1 MSPEALPTYALVSPV
16 RDEAADFE
24 RTAESILAQTH
35 RPQQWIVVD
44 DGSTDGT
51 HEIAARYAAEHEW
64 IELIN
69 SDEHHARA
77 RGAPIVRAFNAG
89 RRRLDVR
96 PDVTVKLDGDLFL
109 PAHYFAWVARV
120 FADDPQA
127 GVVGGVALIN
137 DGQQWRTDPGKQIAV
152 NGVAKAYRTDCL
164 DDIGGLP
171 ASMGWDGIDEYAA
184 RARGWR
190 VHVLT
195 ELHLLHYKQRG
206 SKQVWWRARLEEGRG
221 THFMGYL
228 PSFLLVRAVYR
239 MLVERP
245 RSRAACFCWQ
255 AMHRRGSRAARSSRT
270 NGRRR
275 SFSTSSECA
284 SVRSPAGGSRCLRRR
299 CREAV
304 LPSPL
309 PGAPIAAD
317 VARVV
322 RSPSST

>member
-1 MSPEALPTYALVSPV
+1 MSSEALPTYSVVSPV

-35 RPQQWIVVD
+35 RPRQWIVVD

-51 HEIAARYAAEHEW
+51 REIAARYAAKHDW
-64 IELIN
+64 IEVVE
-69 SDEHHARA
+69 SDEHHERG

-89 RRRLDVR
+89 RRRLGESADI
-96 PDVTVKLDGDLFL
+96 TVKLDGDLFL

-127 GVVGGVALIN
+127 GVVGGVALVH
-137 DGQQWRTDPGKQIAV
+137 DGRQWRSDPGKQRAV
-152 NGVAKAYRTDCL
+152 NGVAKAYRTACL
-164 DDIGGLP
+164 DEIGGLP

-195 ELHLLHYKQRG
+195 ELHVLHYKQRG

-228 PSFLLVRAVYR
+228 PSFLLVRALYR

-245 RSRAACFCWQ
+245 PGLSGLLLLAGYAQARLRGHPQFADGPARALLQSEQRARLRAF
-255 AMHRRGSRAARSSRT
+255 ARGRLRL
-270 NGRRR
+270 
-275 SFSTSSECA
+275 
-284 SVRSPAGGSRCLRRR
+284 PA
-299 CREAV
+299 
-304 LPSPL
+304 SPL
-309 PGAPIAAD
+309 PRGGPAFTATGKGGSGGTAAGPD
-317 VARVV
+317 
-322 RSPSST
+322 

>member
-245 RSRAACFCWQ
+245 PVASGLLLLAGYAQARLEGSPQFADERATALLQ
-255 AMHRRGSRAARSSRT
+255 YEQRMRLRA
-270 NGRRR
+270 
-275 SFSTSSECA
+275 F
-284 SVRSPAGGSRCLRRR
+284 AGGRLT
-299 CREAV
+299 
-304 LPSPL
+304 LPAAPL
-309 PGAPIAAD
+309 PGGGPAFTATGSAD
-317 VARVV
+317 RG
-322 RSPSST
+322 